1 MEDHQSSSLKPKAAD
16 LDLPLHTFGFEF
28 KDVSSDKVSGHL
40 QVTEKCCQPFSV
52 LHGGV
57 SAVIAE
63 ALASI
68 GAHVAC
74 GYKRVAG
81 IQLSINHLKSAMLG
95 DLIYAE
101 ATPLSVAKTIQESA
115 PLYILLKVWDVK
127 IWKIEP
133 SNSQNRSLIAY
144 SRVTLKSNMPVPD
157 YAKEAAN
164 MLKKYA
170 KL

>member
-101 ATPLSVAKTIQESA
+101 ATPLSV
-115 PLYILLKVWDVK
+115 WDVK